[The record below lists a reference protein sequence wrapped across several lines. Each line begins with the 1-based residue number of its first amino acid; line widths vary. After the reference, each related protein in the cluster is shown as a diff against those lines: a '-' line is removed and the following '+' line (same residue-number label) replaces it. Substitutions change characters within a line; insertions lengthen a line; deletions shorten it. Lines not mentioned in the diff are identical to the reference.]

1 MTIDRIQAADG
12 TLRFQFASLVII
24 LMAAAVAVRLF
35 FFMVIEHAWYVAMAE
50 GTHEVSAQL
59 NPSRGRVFT
68 RDSRS
73 GERFP
78 LALNKD
84 VFTVFVDTRQFDSEE
99 DRKRAY
105 DVLNETFQF
114 SEEKKMSVLA
124 QIQKDA
130 DPYEVIEQKVEE
142 SVVDMLR
149 EKKID
154 GIGFVRVPV
163 RYYPEKD
170 VGAHIIGFVGKT
182 ADGADVGR
190 YGIEGY
196 FEKELAGIG
205 GFFQGLTGAKGDRIT
220 LGSHTLEEPQDG
232 ADIVLTI
239 DRTIQYKTC
248 EYLYQGVIEHK
259 AVSGAA
265 VVMDPSTGAILALC
279 SVPEFDPNA
288 YSTVSSPSVFNN
300 TAIFQ
305 AYEPGS
311 VFKAVT
317 MSAALNEKLINPST
331 PFFDPGFVDGGC
343 TKNIKN
349 ANEKKYGDVTMTG
362 VMENS
367 INTGLV
373 YIANL
378 LGKER
383 LKKYITDFGFGVKTG
398 ITLDTEESGDVSTLS
413 KNKGDKI
420 DCYGSTA
427 SFGQGITATPI
438 QLASAYSAIANGG
451 TLYQPYVVDS
461 IMYADGAVEVTKP
474 NPIKTVLSPSA
485 AQLMSAILV
494 SVIDNG
500 HTGSARIP
508 QYYVAGKTGT
518 AQIAGPGGY
527 GAETNHT
534 FIGYAPASKPKFVVL
549 VKYEKPQRVFADSTA
564 APTFKKIATFLLDY
578 YSVAPER

>member
-1 MTIDRIQAADG
+1 
-12 TLRFQFASLVII
+12 
-24 LMAAAVAVRLF
+24 MATAVVVRLF
-35 FFMVIEHAWYVAMAE
+35 FFMVIEHTWYVAMAE

-59 NPSRGRVFT
+59 NPSRGRVFMK
-68 RDSRS
+68 DSRS

-84 VFTVFVDTRQFDSEE
+84 VFTVFVDTRQFDSQE
-99 DRKRAY
+99 DRQRAY
-105 DVLNETFQF
+105 DVLQEVFQF
-114 SEEKKMSVLA
+114 SEEKKTSVLA
-124 QIQKDA
+124 QIQKDS

-142 SVVDMLR
+142 SVVDALK
-149 EKKID
+149 EKQID

-170 VGAHIIGFVGKT
+170 VGAHIVGFVGKT

-190 YGIEGY
+190 YGIEGF
-196 FEKELAGIG
+196 FEKELAGTG

-220 LGSHTLEEPQDG
+220 LGNHTLEEPEDG

-259 AVSGAA
+259 ATSGAA

-279 SVPEFDPNA
+279 SVPEFDPND
-288 YSTVSSPSVFNN
+288 YGQVSSAYVYNN
-300 TAIFQ
+300 MAIFQ
-305 AYEPGS
+305 PYEPGS
-311 VFKAVT
+311 VFKAFP
-317 MSAALNEKLINPST
+317 MSAALNEKLVNPNT

-343 TKNIKN
+343 TKNIQN
-349 ANEKKYGDVTMTG
+349 AHEKKYGNVTMTG

-383 LKKYITDFGFGVKTG
+383 LRRYVIDFGFGVKTG
-398 ITLDTEESGDVSTLS
+398 IALETEESGDVSSLS
-413 KNKGDKI
+413 RNKGDKI
-420 DCYGSTA
+420 DCYGATA

-438 QLASAYSAIANGG
+438 QLASGYAAIANGG
-451 TLYQPYVVDS
+451 MLFQPYVVAS
-461 IMYADGAVEVTKP
+461 IEHADGSRDITKP
-474 NPIKTVLSPSA
+474 TPLKTVLTPAA
-485 AQLMSAILV
+485 AQLMSAMLV

-500 HTGSARIP
+500 HTVAARIP
-508 QYYVAGKTGT
+508 KYYVAGKTGT

-527 GAETNHT
+527 TLETNHT
-534 FIGYAPASKPKFVVL
+534 FIGYAPASDPKFVVL
-549 VKYEKPQRVFADSTA
+549 VKYEKPKAVFADSTA

-578 YSVAPER
+578 YSIAPER